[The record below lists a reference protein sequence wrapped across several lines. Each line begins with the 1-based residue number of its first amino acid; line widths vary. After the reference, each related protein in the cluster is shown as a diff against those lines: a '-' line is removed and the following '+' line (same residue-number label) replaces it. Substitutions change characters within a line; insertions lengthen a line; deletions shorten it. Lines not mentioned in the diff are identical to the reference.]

1 MAETSTKSA
10 KEHKSQWVRKR
21 MRDPLIVLVA
31 SLIAAYYFTGGRLFD
46 SWEMFLVSTSWSL
59 IIWYTQSAGN
69 GMLVD
74 WLDTRISWLE
84 QPRKRAIV
92 GFLTLIAYSFVAFQI
107 VQLTFGYFFFGW
119 EREGFWVSEVFWE
132 DFWNSGRIAVGISFT
147 IAFVLTAVGF
157 FRGWRTAAVKAER
170 LEKEVYAQRY
180 EALRNQLNPHFL
192 FNSLNVLTELI
203 YEDKEQAV
211 GFVRKMSDVYRYVL
225 DSRERELVP
234 LDEEIAFCHQ
244 YIDLLKERF
253 GDNLN
258 VHWEVEENLHEQYIL
273 PMALQLLIENA
284 VKHNAASIAQPLDI
298 TITATDSQLIVHN
311 ALQPK
316 RTNEHSNKIGLT
328 YLKNRYASLGQ
339 GEITVDHNT
348 EEGYFEV
355 RLPYLKID
363 NNV

>member
-1 MAETSTKSA
+1 MEQSKRA
-10 KEHKSQWVRKR
+10 HKRIRKR
-21 MRDPLIVLVA
+21 VRDPFIVFLV
-31 SLIAAYYFTGGRLFD
+31 SMGAAYYFTGGKLFD
-46 SWEMFLVSTSWSL
+46 SWEYFLVGTSWSMAV
-59 IIWYTQSAGN
+59 WYSQALGN
-69 GMLVD
+69 GRIID
-74 WLDTRISWLE
+74 WLDERISWLE
-84 QPRKRAIV
+84 QPRKRAVV
-92 GFLTLIAYSFVAFQI
+92 GLLALMTYSFVAFQVI
-107 VQLTFGYFFFGW
+107 QLTFGYFFFGW
-119 EREGFWVSEVFWE
+119 ERDGFWVSEEFWE
-132 DFWNSGRIAVGISFT
+132 NFWNSGRLAVGISFT
-147 IAFVLTAVGF
+147 ISFVLTAVGF
-157 FRGWRTAAVKAER
+157 FRGWKSAAVRAER

-234 LDEEIAFCHQ
+234 LEEEMSFCHA

-253 GDNLN
+253 G
-258 VHWEVEENLHEQYIL
+258 ENLSVKWTVDTATDNRYIL

-284 VKHNAASIAQPLDI
+284 VKHNSASIAQPLDL
-298 TITATDSQLIVHN
+298 TITAKDSQLIVHN

-316 RTNEHSNKIGLT
+316 RTNEHSNKIGLA

-363 NNV
+363 NDA